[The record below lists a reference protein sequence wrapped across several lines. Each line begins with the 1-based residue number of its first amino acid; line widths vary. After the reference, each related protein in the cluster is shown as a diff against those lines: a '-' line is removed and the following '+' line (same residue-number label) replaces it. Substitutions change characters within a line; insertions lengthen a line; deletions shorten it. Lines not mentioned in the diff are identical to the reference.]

1 MEQLAYAIH
10 FGADAVYLA
19 CDKYGLRTRASN
31 FSLEELPRA
40 VAYAHEHGVKVHV
53 TCNIY
58 AHDKDLVDLPAYA
71 RAIRDAGVDA
81 VIVSDL
87 GVLATI
93 RAHAPE
99 LEIHVSTQASI
110 SNAAAALAWYQ
121 LGARRVVC
129 AREMSL
135 VEIAA
140 LKRELPADMQLEV
153 FVHGAMC
160 MAISGRCLISDH
172 LVGRAANQGNCV
184 QPCRWRYDL
193 VEESRPDERFG
204 IEEDAQGTYIMN
216 SKDLNMLA
224 YLDELVA
231 AGVDS
236 IKIEGRVK
244 KAFYVATVVNAYR
257 HVLDGESAEL
267 WAAEL
272 EKISHRPYSTGFY
285 FGEAEQTDDA
295 DTYVQLNDWVGEVR
309 ACELLDAAGGVVD
322 GVVGELDGT
331 AEACAAG
338 EHEAAAADAAGGQHY
353 RVIVRCRNRFRE
365 GEVLELL
372 SPDLPVKEIEIR
384 DLAELFVKQDTSA
397 VTPTK
402 TSSRSMGDPAEVG
415 ASKGDNLANA
425 PAVSVV
431 PSPSP
436 IDELPCES
444 LADCDQ
450 VPVQMANKGMHLYVI
465 TTSIALRPRDILRST
480 RIDPSKKN

>member
-1 MEQLAYAIH
+1 M
-10 FGADAVYLA
+10 YLA

-135 VEIAA
+135 AEIAV

-224 YLDELVA
+224 YLDALVA

-257 HVLDGESAEL
+257 HVLDGEPAEL

-272 EKISHRPYSTGFY
+272 EKMSHRPYSTGFY

-309 ACELLDAAGGVVD
+309 ACELLDAAGGQ
-322 GVVGELDGT
+322 
-331 AEACAAG
+331 C
-338 EHEAAAADAAGGQHY
+338 Y

-372 SPDLPVKEIEIR
+372 SPDLPVREIEIR

-402 TSSRSMGDPAEVG
+402 ASSRSMGDPAEVG

-425 PAVSVV
+425 PAVSVA

-444 LADCDQ
+444 LADYDQ

>member
-224 YLDELVA
+224 YLDALVA

-257 HVLDGESAEL
+257 HVLDGEPAEL

-272 EKISHRPYSTGFY
+272 EKMSHRPYSTGFY

-309 ACELLDAAGGVVD
+309 ACELLDAAGGQ
-322 GVVGELDGT
+322 
-331 AEACAAG
+331 C
-338 EHEAAAADAAGGQHY
+338 Y

-365 GEVLELL
+365 GEVLGLL
-372 SPDLPVKEIEIR
+372 SPDLPVREIEIR

-402 TSSRSMGDPAEVG
+402 ASSRSMGDPAEVG

-425 PAVSVV
+425 PAVSVA

-444 LADCDQ
+444 LADYDQ

>member
-1 MEQLAYAIH
+1 MPEIRKPELLAPAGGMEQLAYAIH

-31 FSLEELPRA
+31 FSLDELPRA
-40 VAYAHEHGVKVHV
+40 VAYAHERGVKVHV

-135 VEIAA
+135 AEIAA

-193 VEESRPDERFG
+193 VEESRPNERFG

-224 YLDELVA
+224 HLDELVA

-309 ACELLDAAGGVVD
+309 ACEPLDAAGAVVTVAGTD
-322 GVVGELDGT
+322 GVAGEPDGT
-331 AEACAAG
+331 VVACAAG
-338 EHEAAAADAAGGQHY
+338 EPEAAAPDVAGGQCY

-372 SPDLPVKEIEIR
+372 SPDLPVREIEIR
-384 DLAELFVKQDTSA
+384 DLAELFVKQ
-397 VTPTK
+397 
-402 TSSRSMGDPAEVG
+402 G
-415 ASKGDNLANA
+415 ADVAA
-425 PAVSVV
+425 PN
-431 PSPSP
+431 PSP

-444 LADCDQ
+444 LADYDQ
-450 VPVQMANKGMHLYVI
+450 VSVEVANKGMHLYAI
-465 TTSIALRPRDILRST
+465 TTDVALRPRDILRST